1 MGPDIERPRRGTIGW
16 GARSL
21 VGHRTVPLRHHR
33 TADAAATQVPI
44 GCRAGRLSSSAPPEA
59 RQSLGDRRRPTLA
72 AEATPTLPSVATDQ
86 IVQSLSYITWA
97 LLGALSLGSMA
108 MVWLLAQA
116 TDAARGFLVFSA
128 LMAGVIGILWFSTET
143 SLPPPSQLAISAA
156 DELADARRLAIG
168 AAAIL
173 AIVAGIRL
181 RGGSTARW
189 WGLGAIGAGVIAMA
203 VAAWGWTDGTS
214 MAVPY
219 LVQLLALS
227 AVTGGSLAALVLSHW
242 YLVTPRISERPLL
255 LATRVLIATLVIQ
268 LLLFATWQV
277 VGARRRRSLRCADR
291 PERAPRLAAAH
302 RRAPVPPRAHGHGL
316 PNGPDALDGIGDRPA
331 LHRVRGRAGVDDRRR
346 GPDARRGPARMRMW
360 DR

>member
-1 MGPDIERPRRGTIGW
+1 M
-16 GARSL
+16 
-21 VGHRTVPLRHHR
+21 
-33 TADAAATQVPI
+33 
-44 GCRAGRLSSSAPPEA
+44 
-59 RQSLGDRRRPTLA
+59 
-72 AEATPTLPSVATDQ
+72 ATDQ

-108 MVWLLAQA
+108 MVWLLAQT

-219 LVQLLALS
+219 LVQLVALS

-277 VGARRRRSLRCADR
+277 V
-291 PERAPRLAAAH
+291 
-302 RRAPVPPRAHGHGL
+302 
-316 PNGPDALDGIGDRPA
+316 ALDGGDPFAA
-331 LHRVRGRAGVDDRRR
+331 LTGPNALLVWLRLIVGLLFPLVLTVMAYRTALTRSMESATGLLYIEFAVVLASTIVAGALMLGEGQLV
-346 GPDARRGPARMRMW
+346 
-360 DR
+360 

>member
-1 MGPDIERPRRGTIGW
+1 M
-16 GARSL
+16 
-21 VGHRTVPLRHHR
+21 
-33 TADAAATQVPI
+33 
-44 GCRAGRLSSSAPPEA
+44 
-59 RQSLGDRRRPTLA
+59 
-72 AEATPTLPSVATDQ
+72 ATDQ

-219 LVQLLALS
+219 LVQLVALS

-242 YLVTPRISERPLL
+242 YLVAGGDTAPQPAREANPSITEKAVHDLRKPTRRRPPGGN
-255 LATRVLIATLVIQ
+255 ARHRT
-268 LLLFATWQV
+268 
-277 VGARRRRSLRCADR
+277 GARPAGRCS
-291 PERAPRLAAAH
+291 AAGNSEGGQRDPDH
-302 RRAPVPPRAHGHGL
+302 R
-316 PNGPDALDGIGDRPA
+316 
-331 LHRVRGRAGVDDRRR
+331 
-346 GPDARRGPARMRMW
+346 
-360 DR
+360 